1 VNKPAH
7 PSRLVTVTQPPA
19 PPAPAV
25 REEWKYEV
33 VELMDLVNAVAVGLA
48 PVTLLLPNDAEL
60 KKLAKEGK
68 EKASLPGVHFY
79 AESVPVVR

>member
-1 VNKPAH
+1 
-7 PSRLVTVTQPPA
+7 
-19 PPAPAV
+19 
-25 REEWKYEV
+25 
-33 VELMDLVNAVAVGLA
+33 MDLVNAVAVGLA